1 MSSTESS
8 DGNAWL
14 HSCFTHTVLCLAVKQ
29 VSSGPSKRGER
40 SEDSS
45 NWLQLPLL
53 GFGPFLALASNA
65 SQGCHPADSNKWP
78 FGTCTLL
85 ASGKQAKAASAAEG
99 KLLLVHWTS
108 TGCNCVAYC
117 SSHIGVLSMVCV
129 NAEQLLPG
137 AICV

>member
-1 MSSTESS
+1 MSPIESS

-14 HSCFTHTVLCLAVKQ
+14 HSCFTRTVLCLAVKQ
-29 VSSGPSKRGER
+29 TSNGPSKRGER

-65 SQGCHPADSNKWP
+65 SRGCHPADSNKWP

-99 KLLLVHWTS
+99 K
-108 TGCNCVAYC
+108 VAAAC
-117 SSHIGVLSMVCV
+117 ALDQHRLRGVLQQPYRCIEHGVFNSG
-129 NAEQLLPG
+129 QLLPG
-137 AICV
+137 ALCI